1 MRRRREAYER
11 LFGGSNAATPA
22 RISSDG
28 VVPEFAGDIA
38 LLETDALEA
47 WVAGVKP
54 RGAAKADEN
63 GVVNMAEDS
72 DDDDATAVVTGGG
85 VVWGTPMPARCQRRP
100 AAAVGETLGK
110 SAAALRAQL
119 FETGGAPPF

>member
-1 MRRRREAYER
+1 MAAAQPPGSAKSHVENLDAEHAASKADWTEGKETLEASVRRRREAYER

-54 RGAAKADEN
+54 KGAAKA
-63 GVVNMAEDS
+63 GAA
-72 DDDDATAVVTGGG
+72 DAD
-85 VVWGTPMPARCQRRP
+85 
-100 AAAVGETLGK
+100 L
-110 SAAALRAQL
+110 SLIHI
-119 FETGGAPPF
+119 